1 MIQCKLSKKVNKPI
15 LDLWTEPFFRSS
27 IRGGPSKGFA
37 GFWISLIWNSWFG
50 ISLIWNSGF
59 GISLFWNSGFGI
71 FRMETRDSRF
81 VIESMRG
88 RCNAKNN
95 HWVYWIARN
104 FGSGLWDWRTLLGPF
119 KEDRESR
126 LFQADLFLIFNCSV
140 LVMTFRRS
148 SRSLYRHPKQFIYPI
163 QKRWNSR

>member
-1 MIQCKLSKKVNKPI
+1 MWNSGLGISFI
-15 LDLWTEPFFRSS
+15 LTQDSGFPFFETRDSDF
-27 IRGGPSKGFA
+27 P
-37 GFWISLIWNSWFG
+37 
-50 ISLIWNSGF
+50 IWNSGF
-59 GISLFWNSGFGI
+59 GIFL
-71 FRMETRDSRF
+71 METRDSGFESKIGSRF

-88 RCNAKNN
+88 GCNAKNN
-95 HWVYWIARN
+95 HWVYGIARN
-104 FGSGLWDWRTLLGPF
+104 LGSGLWDWRTLLGPF
-119 KEDRESR
+119 KEERESR